1 MTVTQIFGPPGCGK
15 TTALMDI
22 LEEALRDGIHPSR
35 IAVCSFSRKA
45 INEFADRAVARFD
58 VDRKQFT
65 HMRTLHSTAFR
76 ALGINKDDVMSR
88 KDYETLGAMMGEVFV
103 SNARPDDGMLLPWG
117 YDKGTRYMAIIDRA
131 RYRMSTIEDEWRFH
145 QTYGMTRAKCHQIK
159 GQMDLYKERLLK
171 FDFVDM
177 IDYYIQNIE
186 PPALDLFILDEGQD
200 LTPLQWVMAKKIA
213 DSAERT
219 FTAGDDDQAI
229 HEWAGATAKSF
240 VEFGDERRIL
250 TQSYRLPEKIFS
262 VADRIVRRI
271 RSRVPKEYHPT
282 GDTGE
287 LHWHYKLSDVP
298 LGKGS
303 ITIMARTNAIAK
315 GLALEVHNMGYYYSL
330 AGKPPVTPAKISA
343 LKTWRALKAGD
354 EVHLPDIK
362 TLYENVPKQGPRSVV
377 KRGASSLL
385 DAAAPGEVFTTDS
398 LVRNYGLREEALD
411 REDFDVLGLG
421 DHLSQYLRRI
431 ELMGEDVTKDPRIK
445 IGTIH
450 SMKGGED
457 DICVLY
463 TGISKFIE
471 ETSSMESEHRVFYV
485 GVTRAKRVLHIVEP
499 PLYERGQR
507 NYRYEI

>member
-1 MTVTQIFGPPGCGK
+1 MTTTQIFGPPGCGK

-22 LEEALRDGIHPSR
+22 LDEALRDGIHPSR

-45 INEFADRAVARFD
+45 INEFADRAVDRFD

-76 ALGINKDDVMSR
+76 ALGINRDDVLSR
-88 KDYETLGAMMGEVFV
+88 KDYETLGAMLGEVFL

-117 YDKGTRYMAIIDRA
+117 HDKGTRYMAIIDRA
-131 RYRMSTIEDEWRFH
+131 RYRMAAIEDEWRFH
-145 QTYGMTRAKCHQIK
+145 QTYEMTVAKCHQIRA
-159 GQMDLYKERLLK
+159 QMDLYKERLFK

-177 IDYYIQNIE
+177 IEHYVQNIE
-186 PPALDLFILDEGQD
+186 PPALDLFILDEAQD
-200 LTPLQWVMAKKIA
+200 LTPLQWEMAKKISR
-213 DSAERT
+213 SAERT

-229 HEWAGATAKSF
+229 HEWSGADAASF

-250 TQSYRLPEKIFS
+250 TQSYRLPQKIFS
-262 VADRIVRRI
+262 VSDRIVRRI
-271 RSRVPKEYHPT
+271 RSRVPKDYSPT
-282 GDTGE
+282 QDIGAV
-287 LHWHYKLSDVP
+287 HWHNKLSDVP
-298 LGKGS
+298 LGEGS

-315 GLALEVHNMGYYYSL
+315 GLAAEVHNMGYYYSL
-330 AGKPPVTPAKISA
+330 AGVPPVTPEKISA
-343 LKTWRALKAGD
+343 LKTWRALRSGD
-354 EVHLPDIK
+354 EVLLPDVK

-385 DAAAPGEVFTTDS
+385 DAAAPGELFTFDS
-398 LVRNYGLREEALD
+398 LIRNYGLREEALD
-411 REDFDVLGLG
+411 RKEFDVLGLG
-421 DHLSQYLRRI
+421 EHLSQYLRRI

-463 TGISKFIE
+463 TGISKFIG
-471 ETSSMESEHRVFYV
+471 ETSSIEGEHRVFYV
-485 GVTRAKRVLHIVEP
+485 GVTRAKKELHIVEP
-499 PLYERGQR
+499 PLYERGHR